1 MIFFSLFF
9 FFFLLS
15 FFFSFSPWF
24 WFLGCM
30 WRVGKIHKLCW
41 TQWKQYVCWK
51 NIEII
56 LESVKERVFLRQFN
70 KQQLLVKTLFIK
82 LLNSNFTFWCIQ
94 TDTRWFRRSKNLKIN
109 FYVKK
114 LKSPNSKMLY
124 LLLLLLLCQ

>member
-41 TQWKQYVCWK
+41 TQWKQCVCWK

-56 LESVKERVFLRQFN
+56 LESVKDRVFLRQFN